1 VYVQNEASSQR
12 QLRFAVFLQSLA
24 AVLLIGAGIVRWNAL
39 GFDLWV
45 VVLILAGLGGATAAT
60 FLIRA
65 IRRT

>member
-1 VYVQNEASSQR
+1 VQNDASTPR
-12 QLRFAVFLQSLA
+12 QLRFAVFLQSIA

-45 VVLILAGLGGATAAT
+45 AVLMLAGLGGATAAT